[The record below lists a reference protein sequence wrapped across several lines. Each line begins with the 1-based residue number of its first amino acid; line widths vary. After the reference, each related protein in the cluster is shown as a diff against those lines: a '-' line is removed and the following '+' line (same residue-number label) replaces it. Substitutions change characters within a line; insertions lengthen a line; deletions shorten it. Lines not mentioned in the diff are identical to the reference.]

1 MGLFDKIQKSVED
14 AQQRVNNSL
23 GIPEQ
28 SKNELPSTDNFSSA
42 ANEAL
47 TNKING
53 IVASANNKMEKIN
66 KNIEDKNEKRNEL
79 AQKQREIEAL
89 DKKHKKSSRL
99 DDKILRKEYDL
110 KNKQLIAEMTVTG
123 RSNGFI
129 WDDDS
134 QIFVIPMGLY
144 EADFVVNYDSLKDVK
159 LNEDVTTITEEQS
172 TSKRKGVLTR
182 SVAGAVLGAG
192 VGAVIGGATAKKQ
205 NNGTTISKNVVTKT
219 ITLIRED
226 PYTPVI
232 NIVYDEGA
240 WYKLTSILKNNQSSD
255 SQSISDELSK
265 LAKLKNDGVITQ
277 NEFDDLKNKIINK

>member
-159 LNEDVTTITEEQS
+159 LNEDVTTITEGQS

-205 NNGTTISKNVVTKT
+205 NNGTTISKNIVTKT